1 MTILTNTI
9 SIYEKNLHLYG
20 HGHSLGG
27 VQAHAQHF
35 VTTVEQANALVAS
48 PARVV
53 QAAPG
58 SIWRHKT
65 GVHYTTKDNGATWTK
80 IGDIAFSYDTK
91 GNLLSQ
97 KETNAVSGGID
108 LTEYTYDAQGHN
120 TSSKWTI
127 NDTPD
132 AYNEYFYDDP
142 ILKDLCMGGLSY
154 SYDEATKKWI
164 NPKEKNRLSFTR
176 NSQNNITE
184 VNKKDI
190 VYDGTIHIDKLYN
203 TYDKSGTKLTNMVTT
218 SYSSSNGETR
228 YDKKAFDLVWYKTN
242 GQVYDFNKVCCL
254 SLELEEDKDNLL
266 KSGNIYTLTP
276 DGTGVSNIYTL
287 KNTYDGKGGYV
298 RETESYFKDLERTKK
313 TVSDDGTEHYI
324 YESYKDYNSDGT
336 YSSNEIIEKRET
348 VIKTINGKR
357 LQEWFM
363 SYDYNEDGTEKSR
376 YKLTSTHDEHGNNT
390 IYEAFWSFDQ
400 GKTWVIARQGERYT
414 YEYDEA
420 TGEMLSALTERYN
433 TETQQYEK
441 RSKYVYSQI
450 EDVATAIDQPSAD
463 NGEAPTAVYNLQG
476 VYMGATTDQLP
487 TGIYLV
493 KQGGTTHKVL
503 KR

>member
-1 MTILTNTI
+1 MRKIYISMAAAIL
-9 SIYEKNLHLYG
+9 
-20 HGHSLGG
+20 LGG

-35 VTTVEQANALVAS
+35 VTTVEQANALAAS
-48 PARVV
+48 PAHVA

-65 GVHYTTKDNGATWTK
+65 GVSYTTKDNGATWTK
-80 IGDIAFSYDTK
+80 SSDIAFSYDTK
-91 GNLLSQ
+91 GNLLSR
-97 KETNAVSGGID
+97 KETNPVSGGSD

-127 NDTPD
+127 NDTPYS
-132 AYNEYFYDDP
+132 YNEYFYDDP

-164 NPKEKNRLSFTR
+164 NPKERNRLSFTR

-190 VYDGTIHIDKLYN
+190 IYDGTITIDKLYN

-218 SYSSSNGETR
+218 SYRSSNGKTR
-228 YDKKAFDLVWYKTN
+228 YNEKALDLVWYKTN
-242 GQVYDFNKVCCL
+242 GQVYDLNKVCCL
-254 SLELEEDKDNLL
+254 SLELDEDNDNLL
-266 KSGNIYTLTP
+266 KSGNIYILTP

-298 RETESYFKDLERTKK
+298 RETESYFKVLERTKK

-324 YESYKDYNSDGT
+324 NESYEDYNSDGT
-336 YSSNEIIEKRET
+336 YSSNEIVQKRET

-357 LQEWFM
+357 LQEWFK
-363 SYDYNEDGTEKSR
+363 SWRYNEDGTEKSR
-376 YKLTSTHDEHGNNT
+376 YKLTSTHDEHGNTT
-390 IYEAFWSFDQ
+390 IYEAFQSYDQ
-400 GKTWVIARQGERYT
+400 GKTWVIAMLGERHT

-420 TGEMLSALTERYN
+420 TGEMLSDLYERYN

-441 RSKYVYSQI
+441 RSKYMYSQI
-450 EDVATAIDQPSAD
+450 EDVATAVDLPSAG
-463 NGEAPTAVYNLQG
+463 NSEAPTAVYNLQG
-476 VYMGATTDQLP
+476 VYMGTTTSQLP
-487 TGIYLV
+487 AGIYII
-493 KQGGTTHKVL
+493 KQGGKTYKTL

>member
-1 MTILTNTI
+1 
-9 SIYEKNLHLYG
+9 
-20 HGHSLGG
+20 
-27 VQAHAQHF
+27 
-35 VTTVEQANALVAS
+35 
-48 PARVV
+48 
-53 QAAPG
+53 
-58 SIWRHKT
+58 
-65 GVHYTTKDNGATWTK
+65 
-80 IGDIAFSYDTK
+80 
-91 GNLLSQ
+91 
-97 KETNAVSGGID
+97 
-108 LTEYTYDAQGHN
+108 
-120 TSSKWTI
+120 
-127 NDTPD
+127 
-132 AYNEYFYDDP
+132 
-142 ILKDLCMGGLSY
+142 
-154 SYDEATKKWI
+154 
-164 NPKEKNRLSFTR
+164 
-176 NSQNNITE
+176 
-184 VNKKDI
+184 
-190 VYDGTIHIDKLYN
+190 
-203 TYDKSGTKLTNMVTT
+203 MVTT

-242 GQVYDFNKVCCL
+242 DQVYDLNKVCCL
-254 SLELEEDKDNLL
+254 SLELEEDNDNLL
-266 KSGNIYTLTP
+266 KSGNIYILTP

-298 RETESYFKDLERTKK
+298 RETESHFKVLERTKK

-324 YESYKDYNSDGT
+324 NESYEDYNSDGT

-357 LQEWFM
+357 LQDWFM
-363 SYDYNEDGTEKSR
+363 SYNYNEDGTEKS
-376 YKLTSTHDEHGNNT
+376 
-390 IYEAFWSFDQ
+390 
-400 GKTWVIARQGERYT
+400 RQGERYT

>member
-1 MTILTNTI
+1 MRKIYISMATAIL
-9 SIYEKNLHLYG
+9 
-20 HGHSLGG
+20 LGG

-48 PARVV
+48 PARVA

-58 SIWRHKT
+58 SIWRPKAGT
-65 GVHYTTKDNGATWTK
+65 YYTTKDNGATWTK
-80 IGDIAFSYDTK
+80 SSDFAFSYDNK
-91 GNLLSQ
+91 GNLLSR
-97 KETNAVSGGID
+97 KETSTVSGGIN

-127 NDTPD
+127 NNTP
-132 AYNEYFYDDP
+132 YSYSEFLYDDP
-142 ILKDLCMGGLSY
+142 ILKDLYMGYLSY

-164 NPKEKNRLSFTR
+164 NPKEQNRLSFTR

-184 VNKKDI
+184 VSKTSISSSEGIIARDM
-190 VYDGTIHIDKLYN
+190 LSN
-203 TYDKSGTKLTNMVTT
+203 TYDKSGTKITSMITKFCSSYKGETET
-218 SYSSSNGETR
+218 SYG
-228 YDKKAFDLVWYKTN
+228 YQALDLVWHKTN
-242 GQVYDFNKVCCL
+242 GQVYDFDKVCFT
-254 SLELEEDKDNLL
+254 SLELEEDTDNLL
-266 KSGNIYTLTP
+266 KSGSIYTLAS
-276 DGTGVSNIYTL
+276 DGTRRYNICTFQT
-287 KNTYDGKGGYV
+287 TYDGKGGYV
-298 RETESYFKDLERTKK
+298 RETERYFKVLERTKK

-324 YESYKDYNSDGT
+324 NESYEDYNSDGT
-336 YSSNEIIEKRET
+336 YSSNEIVQKRET
-348 VIKTINGKR
+348 VIKTINGRR
-357 LQEWFM
+357 LQDWFK
-363 SYDYNEDGTEKSR
+363 SWNYNEDGTEKSR

-390 IYEAFWSFDQ
+390 IYEDFWSYDQ

-476 VYMGATTDQLP
+476 VYMGTTTNQLP
-487 TGIYLV
+487 AGIYII
-493 KQGGTTHKVL
+493 KQGGKTYKTL

>member
-1 MTILTNTI
+1 
-9 SIYEKNLHLYG
+9 
-20 HGHSLGG
+20 
-27 VQAHAQHF
+27 
-35 VTTVEQANALVAS
+35 
-48 PARVV
+48 
-53 QAAPG
+53 
-58 SIWRHKT
+58 
-65 GVHYTTKDNGATWTK
+65 
-80 IGDIAFSYDTK
+80 
-91 GNLLSQ
+91 
-97 KETNAVSGGID
+97 
-108 LTEYTYDAQGHN
+108 
-120 TSSKWTI
+120 
-127 NDTPD
+127 
-132 AYNEYFYDDP
+132 
-142 ILKDLCMGGLSY
+142 MGCLSY

-164 NPKEKNRLSFTR
+164 NPKEQNRLSFTR

-184 VNKKDI
+184 VSKTSISSSEGIITRDM
-190 VYDGTIHIDKLYN
+190 LSN
-203 TYDKSGTKLTNMVTT
+203 TYDKSGTKITSMITK
-218 SYSSSNGETR
+218 SYSSYKGETS
-228 YDKKAFDLVWYKTN
+228 YGKQALDLVWHKTN
-242 GQVYDFNKVCCL
+242 GQVYDFDKVCFT
-254 SLELEEDKDNLL
+254 SLELEEDTDNLL
-266 KSGNIYTLTP
+266 KSGSIYTLTP

-324 YESYKDYNSDGT
+324 NESYEDYNSDGT

-363 SYDYNEDGTEKSR
+363 SYRYNEDGTEKSR

-390 IYEAFWSFDQ
+390 IYEAFWSYDQ
-400 GKTWVIARQGERYT
+400 GKTWVKGRRSERYT

-420 TGEMLSALTERYN
+420 TGEMLSGLTERYN

-441 RSKYVYSQI
+441 HSKYVYSQI

-487 TGIYLV
+487 AGIYII
-493 KQGGTTHKVL
+493 KQGGKTYKTL

>member
-1 MTILTNTI
+1 MRKVYISMATSIL
-9 SIYEKNLHLYG
+9 
-20 HGHSLGG
+20 LGG
-27 VQAHAQHF
+27 VQANAQHF

-65 GVHYTTKDNGATWTK
+65 GVYYTTKDNGATWTK
-80 IGDIAFSYDTK
+80 SSDIAFSYDNK
-91 GNLLSQ
+91 GNLLSR
-97 KETNAVSGGID
+97 KETSTVSGGID
-108 LTEYTYDAQGHN
+108 LSEYTYDAQGHN

-127 NDTPD
+127 NDTPYS
-132 AYNEYFYDDP
+132 YNEYFYDDP
-142 ILKDLCMGGLSY
+142 ILKDLYMGCLSY

-164 NPKEKNRLSFTR
+164 NPKERNRLSFTR

-190 VYDGTIHIDKLYN
+190 LDDGDIYIDKLYN
-203 TYDKSGTKLTNMVTT
+203 TYDKSGTKLTNMVTGW
-218 SYSSSNGETR
+218 YLSSNGETR

-242 GQVYDFNKVCCL
+242 GQVYDLNKVCCL
-254 SLELEEDKDNLL
+254 SLELNEDNDNLL
-266 KSGNIYTLTP
+266 KSGNIYILTP

-324 YESYKDYNSDGT
+324 DESYKDYNGDGT
-336 YSSNEIIEKRET
+336 YSSNEIVQKRET
-348 VIKTINGKR
+348 VIKTINGRR
-357 LQEWFM
+357 LQDWFK
-363 SYDYNEDGTEKSR
+363 SWSYNEDGTEEMR
-376 YKLTSTHDEHGNNT
+376 YEYTSTHDAHGYNT
-390 IYEAFWSFDQ
+390 IYVAYISYDQ
-400 GKTWVIARQGERYT
+400 GQTWSMNRLGERHT
-414 YEYDEA
+414 YEYDKA
-420 TGEMLSALTERYN
+420 TGEMLSDLYERYN

-487 TGIYLV
+487 AGIYII
-493 KQGGTTHKVL
+493 KQGGKTYKTL